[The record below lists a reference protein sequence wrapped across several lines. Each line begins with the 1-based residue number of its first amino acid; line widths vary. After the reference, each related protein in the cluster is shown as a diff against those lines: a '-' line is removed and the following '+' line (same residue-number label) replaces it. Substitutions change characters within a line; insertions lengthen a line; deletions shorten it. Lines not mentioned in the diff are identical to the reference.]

1 MVDRYTTASTT
12 INNVTSRFKK
22 GAVATTTIMLI
33 ASSPFVG
40 GWVLWVSSSLVN
52 AGTNNTA
59 TATALIG
66 LKENFDRQSAV
77 LDKLSTSQDAMKTEQ
92 TRQGVIIDLISP
104 QLGVNPGVADA
115 KIKREASST
124 Q

>member
-1 MVDRYTTASTT
+1 M
-12 INNVTSRFKK
+12 TSRFKK
-22 GAVATTTIMLI
+22 GAVATTTIALL

-40 GWVLWVSSSLVN
+40 GWVTWVSANVISGSI
-52 AGTNNTA
+52 NNTA
-59 TATALIG
+59 TATALQG
-66 LKENFDRQSAV
+66 LKESFEKQSAT
-77 LDKLSTSQDAMKTEQ
+77 LDKLSTSQDSMKTEQ

-115 KIKREASST
+115 KIKREASTT